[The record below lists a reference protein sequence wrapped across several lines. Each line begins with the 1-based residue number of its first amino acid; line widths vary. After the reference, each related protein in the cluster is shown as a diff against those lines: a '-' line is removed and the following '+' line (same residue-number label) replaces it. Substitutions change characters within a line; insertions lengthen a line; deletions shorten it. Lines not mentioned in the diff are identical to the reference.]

1 MKNLSMMVVLLVVGT
16 SCMVS
21 AQPVQKK
28 DLKKESV
35 VAAVNKASGKQ
46 ASAKDANR
54 CGCNKPRPNQR
65 PNPKPRK

>member
-28 DLKKESV
+28 DLKKKSV

-46 ASAKDANR
+46 ASAKAAER
-54 CGCNKPRPNQR
+54 CPCSNPRPNQ
-65 PNPKPRK
+65 KPRPSK

>member
-1 MKNLSMMVVLLVVGT
+1 MKNLSMLAALLVVGT

-28 DLKKESV
+28 DFKKEAIVAV
-35 VAAVNKASGKQ
+35 VKASSKQ
-46 ASAKDANR
+46 APAKAAER
-54 CGCNKPRPNQR
+54 CPCSKPK